1 MLTIAAIVSI
11 VAVVNAVLP
20 SVGRTSGAL
29 ISASNVVEDRIA
41 SQIEIVHATGEDG
54 DPDASV
60 WVKNTGAS
68 TIAPLTRVDVFFG
81 PAGDFQRVPY
91 GGAGCTAPCW
101 EYTIE
106 NATDWEPTST
116 VNIVVHA
123 DTNLATGTTYYV
135 KVVMPNGIADSKFF
149 TV

>member
-41 SQIEIVHATGEDG
+41 SQIEIVHATGQDG
-54 DPDASV
+54 SPDASV

-106 NATDWEPTST
+106 NATNWEPTST